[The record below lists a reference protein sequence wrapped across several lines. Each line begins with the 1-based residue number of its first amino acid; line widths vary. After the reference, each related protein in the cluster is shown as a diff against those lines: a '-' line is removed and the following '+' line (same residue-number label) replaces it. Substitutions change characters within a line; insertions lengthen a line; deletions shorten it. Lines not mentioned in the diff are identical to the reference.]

1 MSDVRRFTETPYK
14 APMKHRLL
22 RVNEIV
28 KRELSTIITRD
39 MRFEDVLVTVNT
51 VDVTP
56 DLRNAH
62 VFVSVLGRGN
72 HKAVIVKLDD
82 NRVALQGE
90 LMKHVVLKYTPHLT
104 FHLDESIERGARVF
118 QILQEIAPAESA
130 DGDVDADADSPAR

>member
-1 MSDVRRFTETPYK
+1 
-14 APMKHRLL
+14 MKHRLL

-39 MRFEDVLVTVNT
+39 MKFKNVLVTVNA

-62 VFVSVLGRGN
+62 VFVSVLGKGN
-72 HKAVIVKLDD
+72 HKAVITELDD
-82 NRVALQGE
+82 NRTILQTE
-90 LMKHVVLKYTPHLT
+90 LSKHVVLKYTPHLV

-118 QILQEIAPAESA
+118 KILQEIEPAADDDES
-130 DGDVDADADSPAR
+130 

>member
-1 MSDVRRFTETPYK
+1 
-14 APMKHRLL
+14 MKHRLL

-39 MRFEDVLVTVNT
+39 MKFENVLVTVNA

-62 VFVSVLGRGN
+62 VFVSVLGKGN
-72 HKAVIVKLDD
+72 HKAVITELDD
-82 NRVALQGE
+82 NRTILQTE
-90 LMKHVVLKYTPHLT
+90 LSKHVVLKYTPHLV

-118 QILQEIAPAESA
+118 KILQEIDPVADDEES
-130 DGDVDADADSPAR
+130 

>member
-1 MSDVRRFTETPYK
+1 
-14 APMKHRLL
+14 MKHRLL

-39 MRFEDVLVTVNT
+39 MTFENMLLTVNT

-62 VFVSVLGRGN
+62 VFVSVLGKGN
-72 HKAVIVKLDD
+72 HKAVITKLDE
-82 NRVALQGE
+82 NRVVLQGE
-90 LMKHVVLKYTPHLT
+90 LMKKIVLKYTPHLV

-118 QILQEIAPAESA
+118 QILQEIDPVVDENSDDEES
-130 DGDVDADADSPAR
+130 DDAVAR

>member
-1 MSDVRRFTETPYK
+1 
-14 APMKHRLL
+14 MKHRLL

-39 MRFEDVLVTVNT
+39 MTFDDVLVTVNT

-62 VFVSVLGRGN
+62 VFVSVLGKGS
-72 HKAVIVKLDD
+72 HKGVIAKLDE
-82 NRVALQGE
+82 NRVVLQGE
-90 LMKHVVLKYTPHLT
+90 LMKKIVLKYTPHLV

-118 QILQEIAPAESA
+118 KILQEIEPAGSDEDEPSA
-130 DGDVDADADSPAR
+130 